1 VLVQNLILT
10 HVVKKSPPFMEPEVS
25 LHRSQETANGP
36 YPEPDEST
44 PLRIN
49 SLYLTEQNA
58 MKPYGGVEV

>member
-1 VLVQNLILT
+1 
-10 HVVKKSPPFMEPEVS
+10 MEPEVS